1 MESKP
6 ADDLTQPP
14 GSQSEATAAP
24 AVDASPV
31 VGEPPIPPVPRQTF
45 LRGLYANLRSG
56 FRIAILRRV
65 QPSDLVTGLGQVVAL
80 FLIAAGVALLLDWLS
95 AVADAQFDYS
105 GFYSWAICIVM
116 TLWACALATRSLSAG
131 ADTRTLIIA
140 IVSVAPWLFLVIAV
154 LARVPL
160 PESDPFFGLV
170 VAFFVF
176 LFAVR
181 AIRAAYGFLRFSTIA
196 VVLAAAVIAGLGTYN
211 GYIYARLWQAPY
223 EESSDEDE
231 SDSSATESTL
241 FDQPARIAEAVE
253 KVEPGKPGVINTF
266 FVGFAGD
273 GSQQIFRREVL
284 FGESVFA
291 DRMASGHRSLE
302 LINDESDRLSHPLG
316 TMTGLSYALKL
327 VASRMNADEDVLVLF
342 LTSHGSQDEGLYV
355 RNGNLPLNSI
365 EPEEVRRAL
374 DISGIKWR
382 VVIVSAC
389 YSGAFIDALKSDTTL
404 VITAADADHT
414 SFGCADD
421 RDLTYFGEAF
431 LKDALPKAASLEEA
445 FVAARDDIAQREK
458 AEKLTPSNPQM
469 FVGEAMARKLMEL
482 GPLPV
487 SATLP
492 TSSTK

>member
-1 MESKP
+1 MS
-6 ADDLTQPP
+6 T
-14 GSQSEATAAP
+14 
-24 AVDASPV
+24 
-31 VGEPPIPPVPRQTF
+31 
-45 LRGLYANLRSG
+45 
-56 FRIAILRRV
+56 
-65 QPSDLVTGLGQVVAL
+65 
-80 FLIAAGVALLLDWLS
+80 AGVALLLDWLS

-302 LINDESDRLSHPLG
+302 LINDETDRLSHPLG

-355 RNGNLPLNSI
+355 HNGNLPLNSI
-365 EPEEVRRAL
+365 EPEAVRRAL

-431 LKDALPKAASLEEA
+431 LKDALPKAASLQDA

-469 FVGEAMARKLMEL
+469 FVGAQMQEKLAAMGSLPL
-482 GPLPV
+482 GKV
-487 SATLP
+487 AAAQGH
-492 TSSTK
+492 